1 MNPIHAKLMRVASR
15 LPRWFLYSVLF
26 VGMCLLHAG
35 RTPGH
40 FLRCTPFS
48 EEGYVFLAANVQGR
62 IEWFNAGYLN
72 FFSSLVIW
80 LASSISIYWTPW
92 ITTLIT
98 VPLTVACFA
107 YLLLPHWERLLPL
120 RYRASLVAFF
130 LFFSPVHEGIGICL
144 YCFWYFAIGSIWLL
158 IEASYLPDDF
168 RKHRVWKLLYLL
180 VGFLSGAA
188 ALQVTI
194 SYLAAFALI
203 AGGWR
208 SLRKQE
214 AWQRGA
220 TTPGIAGWYAHWT
233 SRVMPAMFDFLTGML
248 RALRTLIGNP
258 LLWTVAIG
266 IVVQS
271 IAAHSVAQGNDYSFR
286 VQWWRFLPATLYQ
299 INMRVL
305 APSLV
310 GVRATYWVNESRVL
324 SCLMLGGLLA
334 VCAFILRQRR
344 TSWRGEVAMALLMA
358 AMFSTWVLY
367 LGRPSIFGGFR
378 SKPWRVEM
386 NAMRYSLIPL
396 VFFVSSLAI
405 AFDCWNPLPE
415 VKRKVLR
422 LALSLLV
429 VAGILNYPS
438 TESTSDFDW
447 PETAAQLEDFRAGH
461 RDKIERR
468 LHPDARLS
476 ITRSAIYR

>member
-1 MNPIHAKLMRVASR
+1 MHTICANFMRVVHG
-15 LPRWFLYSVLF
+15 LPRSLLRTALF

-35 RTPGH
+35 RIPGH
-40 FLRCTPFS
+40 FLHCTPFS
-48 EEGYVFLAANVQGR
+48 EEGFIFLAANVQGR
-62 IEWFNAGYLN
+62 IEWTAAGYINL
-72 FFSSLVIW
+72 FSSLVIW
-80 LASSISIYWTPW
+80 LSSIISIYWTPW
-92 ITTLIT
+92 ITTLIA

-120 RYRASLVAFF
+120 RYRASLVVFF
-130 LFFSPVHEGIGICL
+130 LLFSPVHEGIAICL

-158 IEASYLPDDF
+158 IEATYLPDDF
-168 RKHRVWKLLYLL
+168 RKHRVWKLLFVL
-180 VGFLSGAA
+180 VGGLSGAA
-188 ALQVTI
+188 AMQVAL
-194 SYLAAFALI
+194 SYLAAFTLI

-208 SLRKQE
+208 SLPNGKAR
-214 AWQRGA
+214 RRDVA
-220 TTPGIAGWYAHWT
+220 TPRIARWSAQWT
-233 SRVMPAMFDFLTGML
+233 SRVLPATVEFLTGIL
-248 RALRTLIGNP
+248 RVLWSLLRNP
-258 LLWTVAIG
+258 LLWTIAVG

-271 IAAHSVAQGNDYSFR
+271 IAMHYSAAVDSGSFR

-305 APSLV
+305 TPSLI
-310 GVRATYWVNESRVL
+310 GVRATEWVNESRVL

-334 VCAFILRQRR
+334 MCAFILRQRR
-344 TSWRGEVAMALLMA
+344 TFWRGEVAMVLLMS

-396 VFFVSSLAI
+396 VFFISSLVV
-405 AFDCWNPLPE
+405 AFDCWNPLPG

-422 LALSLLV
+422 LALPLLL

-438 TESTSDFDW
+438 IVPAPDVGW
-447 PETAAQLEDFRAGH
+447 AETAAQLEDFRAG
-461 RDKIERR
+461 RRNKIERR
-468 LHPDARLS
+468 LHPDSRLS
-476 ITRSAIYR
+476 ITRPAVYR